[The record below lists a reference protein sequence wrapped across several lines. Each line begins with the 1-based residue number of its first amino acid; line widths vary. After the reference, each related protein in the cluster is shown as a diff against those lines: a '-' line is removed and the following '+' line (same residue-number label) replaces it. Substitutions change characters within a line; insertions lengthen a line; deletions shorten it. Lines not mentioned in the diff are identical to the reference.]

1 MSVSGNEIGD
11 LLVDIGLITPEEL
24 ENAHN
29 EQSRT
34 GERLSLVLEKLGLVS
49 HNQLKDALELQYG
62 VNYISLSKNP
72 PATEI
77 VELIPEEL
85 RRKHRALPVAHH
97 GTQYTIAM
105 VDPDDIIAFDS
116 LRLHLKSGQ
125 IKKVVCTADDFEFF
139 IAKLQQDKEL
149 ESQARQKQD
158 EAESEKE
165 AAKTKAAPAKKGET
179 KKTARKTLHSLFD
192 DDDDELEPIST
203 SLTKVQEEAPV
214 NAATNLMQALE
225 EAEAH
230 GNKEKI
236 DEVQVAVAPPENPPE
251 SVTSIDQSSNV
262 SEPEPI
268 EEPSLSLDSLTPIEA
283 VVANV
288 ATHLADIAPTITGS
302 PLLEEIVES
311 EFASFSESDFYES
324 QISTKESYSPMG
336 AEEELS
342 RVLDMV
348 LGDSDDLLE
357 PLTQEE
363 SLTKPDAQ
371 PVTKP
376 VAETARIVASEP
388 SQDLLPETASLN
400 ELMVEALAEPINKF
414 EIDAEAD
421 IDLNPSL
428 DGDPLAELFASTLA
442 EPERDKSI
450 NLEADTDEE
459 STPQAVPEPV
469 AEIEREP
476 EAEPV
481 TEPIAEINAE
491 PEEDDETPAQAIEAA
506 PLVTPLAEA
515 LPVSKAAEV
524 PANFSQEMSEPVV
537 SQPSSINADLVST
550 AKPVLAPVGAP
561 AGMVAQTDTATLA
574 TTQHAPSNGN
584 LSSQA
589 ITANPLPA
597 VDVADQPHQDHAAP
611 PPQVSAPTPEPAPA
625 PAPKPIA
632 ETTAKSTPD
641 TTPEPT
647 PTPAPAPAPAPVP
660 APAPAAAP
668 AAAQQ
673 PGEQLMSLARDIV
686 SKAVQQKWSDIHLE
700 PEQST
705 MSLRYFKSG
714 ELLADCKLPLQINQP
729 LAGSYKRMA
738 GLDARV
744 SGRPQDKRFA
754 TTLNDITVEL
764 RVTTMPSDF
773 GEMIAI
779 SIKYD

>member
-72 PATEI
+72 PASEI
-77 VELIPEEL
+77 IDLLPEDL
-85 RRKHRALPVAHH
+85 RRKHRVIPVSHH

-139 IAKLQQDKEL
+139 IAKLDDEKKQANQDKQKL
-149 ESQARQKQD
+149 EQVVATKP
-158 EAESEKE
+158 
-165 AAKTKAAPAKKGET
+165 AAAKKGES

-192 DDDDELEPIST
+192 DDDDDELEPT
-203 SLTKVQEEAPV
+203 KESLTVAEPVVAANAAADLMQSLEQSATQLNEPSEVVETSPVTNEVQETEHSDISAKVEP
-214 NAATNLMQALE
+214 
-225 EAEAH
+225 
-230 GNKEKI
+230 
-236 DEVQVAVAPPENPPE
+236 
-251 SVTSIDQSSNV
+251 DQ
-262 SEPEPI
+262 
-268 EEPSLSLDSLTPIEA
+268 EPSLSLDSLTPIEA

-288 ATHLADIAPTITGS
+288 ATHLADNAPTITGS

-311 EFASFSESDFYES
+311 EFASFSDSDFYES
-324 QISTKESYSPMG
+324 QISTKESYSHISS
-336 AEEELS
+336 EEELS

-357 PLTQEE
+357 PLTPEERIQEPQLPPQAVIAE
-363 SLTKPDAQ
+363 QPTHTEIEIKSAADSLPD
-371 PVTKP
+371 
-376 VAETARIVASEP
+376 I
-388 SQDLLPETASLN
+388 ETASQTDS
-400 ELMVEALAEPINKF
+400 VTDA
-414 EIDAEAD
+414 EIDSDTNSSE
-421 IDLNPSL
+421 
-428 DGDPLAELFASTLA
+428 DPLAELFATHLESEPAA
-442 EPERDKSI
+442 EPD
-450 NLEADTDEE
+450 
-459 STPQAVPEPV
+459 VEPI
-469 AEIEREP
+469 AEPLIEPSFEP
-476 EAEPV
+476 EAEPYV
-481 TEPIAEINAE
+481 TPAPEPDDEPAAPEFE
-491 PEEDDETPAQAIEAA
+491 PEPEPETPDIAPATTPQSDPETPAS
-506 PLVTPLAEA
+506 TP
-515 LPVSKAAEV
+515 EV
-524 PANFSQEMSEPVV
+524 VPESAQ
-537 SQPSSINADLVST
+537 VST
-550 AKPVLAPVGAP
+550 PEPIPVAAMVRPSAEEIVSAPAMTPVLAPVGAS
-561 AGMVAQTDTATLA
+561 AVVAASVNSA
-574 TTQHAPSNGN
+574 TTITSPATPSNGS
-584 LSSQA
+584 LASQA
-589 ITANPLPA
+589 ITGNPVPIADTAQQNAQQVESTAPA
-597 VDVADQPHQDHAAP
+597 TRTQNQTEAPAEVPAEAPAAT
-611 PPQVSAPTPEPAPA
+611 ATPAPA
-625 PAPKPIA
+625 A
-632 ETTAKSTPD
+632 T
-641 TTPEPT
+641 
-647 PTPAPAPAPAPVP
+647 TPAPAPPAPQP
-660 APAPAAAP
+660 
-668 AAAQQ
+668 Q

-729 LAGSYKRMA
+729 LAGSYKKMA

>member
-72 PATEI
+72 PTAEI
-77 VELIPEEL
+77 IDLLPEEL
-85 RRKHRALPVAHH
+85 RRKHRVMPVSHH
-97 GTQYTIAM
+97 GTQYSVAM

-139 IAKLQQDKEL
+139 NIKL
-149 ESQARQKQD
+149 D
-158 EAESEKE
+158 EAKKQASQENEKLE
-165 AAKTKAAPAKKGET
+165 QEVAAKQTAAKKGES
-179 KKTARKTLHSLFD
+179 KKAARKTLHSLFD
-192 DDDDELEPIST
+192 DDDDDELEPLKESLPVAEPVVAANAAADLMQSLEQST
-203 SLTKVQEEAPV
+203 AQAIEPSEVAESAAEAKEVQETEHSD
-214 NAATNLMQALE
+214 N
-225 EAEAH
+225 
-230 GNKEKI
+230 GIKELL
-236 DEVQVAVAPPENPPE
+236 
-251 SVTSIDQSSNV
+251 S
-262 SEPEPI
+262 
-268 EEPSLSLDSLTPIEA
+268 EEPSLSLDSLTPIES

-288 ATHLADIAPTITGS
+288 ATHLADNAPTITGS

-311 EFASFSESDFYES
+311 EFASFSEADFYES
-324 QISTKESYSPMG
+324 QISTKESYSLMSS
-336 AEEELS
+336 EEELS

-357 PLTQEE
+357 PLTPEE
-363 SLTKPDAQ
+363 RTQDPQLQPQAVIHDQLTPSARD
-371 PVTKP
+371 TD
-376 VAETARIVASEP
+376 AETKIEAEVELVTEFLASNTELVADSIIDTDT
-388 SQDLLPETASLN
+388 SSL
-400 ELMVEALAEPINKF
+400 V
-414 EIDAEAD
+414 
-421 IDLNPSL
+421 
-428 DGDPLAELFASTLA
+428 DPLAELFSKSLDS
-442 EPERDKSI
+442 EP
-450 NLEADTDEE
+450 
-459 STPQAVPEPV
+459 AVVPV
-469 AEIEREP
+469 AELQIQSSVEP
-476 EAEPV
+476 EPELEP
-481 TEPIAEINAE
+481 TDMAPIGLDDE
-491 PEEDDETPAQAIEAA
+491 PEKPATRTLIAPDNAPAITPE
-506 PLVTPLAEA
+506 PM
-515 LPVSKAAEV
+515 PVATMVRAT
-524 PANFSQEMSEPVV
+524 SEEIVSAPVV
-537 SQPSSINADLVST
+537 TQT
-550 AKPVLAPVGAP
+550 LAPVGA
-561 AGMVAQTDTATLA
+561 ASGVAASVSSA
-574 TTQHAPSNGN
+574 TTISPQSTPSNGS

-589 ITANPLPA
+589 ITGNPVPLVDTVQKASTPA
-597 VDVADQPHQDHAAP
+597 VANAPAAQAP
-611 PPQVSAPTPEPAPA
+611 PSAAAVAATPAAAASAAAPEPAAPAVTPA
-625 PAPKPIA
+625 PPA
-632 ETTAKSTPD
+632 
-641 TTPEPT
+641 
-647 PTPAPAPAPAPVP
+647 TPAPAS
-660 APAPAAAP
+660 
-668 AAAQQ
+668 AQPQ

-729 LAGSYKRMA
+729 LAGSYKKMA

>member
-72 PATEI
+72 PASEI
-77 VELIPEEL
+77 VALLPEEL
-85 RRKHRALPVAHH
+85 RRKHRVILVSHH

-139 IAKLQQDKEL
+139 IAKLDQEQEQASQDKQKL
-149 ESQARQKQD
+149 EQEVTTKP
-158 EAESEKE
+158 
-165 AAKTKAAPAKKGET
+165 AAAKKGES

-192 DDDDELEPIST
+192 DDDDDELEPVKE
-203 SLTKVQEEAPV
+203 SLTVAEPVVAANAAADLMQSLELSASQSNETSEVVEPAPVTTEVQEIEHSV
-214 NAATNLMQALE
+214 D
-225 EAEAH
+225 
-230 GNKEKI
+230 I
-236 DEVQVAVAPPENPPE
+236 VRDEP
-251 SVTSIDQSSNV
+251 S
-262 SEPEPI
+262 

-288 ATHLADIAPTITGS
+288 ATHLADNAPTITGS

-311 EFASFSESDFYES
+311 EFASFSDSDFYES
-324 QISTKESYSPMG
+324 QISTKESYSHMSS
-336 AEEELS
+336 EEELS

-357 PLTQEE
+357 PLTPEERIQEPQLLPQSVIAE
-363 SLTKPDAQ
+363 QPTDTEIDTKPEAD
-371 PVTKP
+371 
-376 VAETARIVASEP
+376 SEP
-388 SQDLLPETASLN
+388 VIEMLASQTESMSDTS
-400 ELMVEALAEPINKF
+400 
-414 EIDAEAD
+414 IDSD
-421 IDLNPSL
+421 TNSS
-428 DGDPLAELFASTLA
+428 GDPLAELFSTRLDS
-442 EPERDKSI
+442 EPAAPE
-450 NLEADTDEE
+450 LEADTETVAPAIVPAATADFEAE
-459 STPQAVPEPV
+459 TPISATKIATDNATVSTPEPIPV
-469 AEIEREP
+469 AAMLRATAEELVDEP
-476 EAEPV
+476 AM
-481 TEPIAEINAE
+481 T
-491 PEEDDETPAQAIEAA
+491 
-506 PLVTPLAEA
+506 
-515 LPVSKAAEV
+515 
-524 PANFSQEMSEPVV
+524 
-537 SQPSSINADLVST
+537 
-550 AKPVLAPVGAP
+550 PVLAPVGTSSA
-561 AGMVAQTDTATLA
+561 VAASANSA
-574 TTQHAPSNGN
+574 TTISSPATPSNGG
-584 LSSQA
+584 LASQA
-589 ITANPLPA
+589 ITGNPVPVVDTVQQDSA
-597 VDVADQPHQDHAAP
+597 VAVA
-611 PPQVSAPTPEPAPA
+611 TAPA
-625 PAPKPIA
+625 PAQAPVSAAAAPA
-632 ETTAKSTPD
+632 PETTPAPAST
-641 TTPEPT
+641 
-647 PTPAPAPAPAPVP
+647 TPAPAPAPA
-660 APAPAAAP
+660 
-668 AAAQQ
+668 AAQPQ

-729 LAGSYKRMA
+729 LAGSYKKMA

>member
-72 PATEI
+72 PASDI
-77 VELIPEEL
+77 IALLPEDL
-85 RRKHRALPVAHH
+85 RRKHRVIPVSHH

-139 IAKLQQDKEL
+139 MAKLDQEEKQASQDKQKL
-149 ESQARQKQD
+149 EQEVTTKP
-158 EAESEKE
+158 
-165 AAKTKAAPAKKGET
+165 AAAKKGES

-192 DDDDELEPIST
+192 DDDDELEPVKE
-203 SLTKVQEEAPV
+203 SLTVAEPVVAANAAADLMQSLELSASQLNETSEVVEPAPVTTEVQEIEHSV
-214 NAATNLMQALE
+214 DIV
-225 EAEAH
+225 
-230 GNKEKI
+230 K
-236 DEVQVAVAPPENPPE
+236 DEP
-251 SVTSIDQSSNV
+251 S
-262 SEPEPI
+262 

-288 ATHLADIAPTITGS
+288 ATHLADNAPTITGS

-311 EFASFSESDFYES
+311 EFASFSDSDFYES
-324 QISTKESYSPMG
+324 QISTKESYSHMSS
-336 AEEELS
+336 EEELS

-357 PLTQEE
+357 PLTPEERIQEPQLLPQSVIAE
-363 SLTKPDAQ
+363 QPTDTEIDTKPEADSE
-371 PVTKP
+371 PVI
-376 VAETARIVASEP
+376 EMVASQTE
-388 SQDLLPETASLN
+388 SMSDTGFDSDTN
-400 ELMVEALAEPINKF
+400 
-414 EIDAEAD
+414 
-421 IDLNPSL
+421 SS
-428 DGDPLAELFASTLA
+428 GDPLAELFSTRL
-442 EPERDKSI
+442 D
-450 NLEADTDEE
+450 
-459 STPQAVPEPV
+459 
-469 AEIEREP
+469 
-476 EAEPV
+476 
-481 TEPIAEINAE
+481 
-491 PEEDDETPAQAIEAA
+491 
-506 PLVTPLAEA
+506 
-515 LPVSKAAEV
+515 
-524 PANFSQEMSEPVV
+524 SEPVV
-537 SQPSSINADLVST
+537 ERLVEPLAETYVASALEPEVQPASLEIEPDTETVAPAMVPAATADFDAERPFPATKIATDNATVST
-550 AKPVLAPVGAP
+550 PEPIPVAAMVRATAEELVDEPAMTPVLAPVGTSSAI
-561 AGMVAQTDTATLA
+561 AASANSA
-574 TTQHAPSNGN
+574 TTISSPSTPTNGS
-584 LSSQA
+584 LASQA
-589 ITANPLPA
+589 ITGNPVPVVDTVQQDSA
-597 VDVADQPHQDHAAP
+597 VAVATALAAP
-611 PPQVSAPTPEPAPA
+611 AQAPVSAAAAAPA
-625 PAPKPIA
+625 PA
-632 ETTAKSTPD
+632 
-641 TTPEPT
+641 TTPAPAST
-647 PTPAPAPAPAPVP
+647 TSAPAPAPAPA
-660 APAPAAAP
+660 
-668 AAAQQ
+668 AAQPQ

-729 LAGSYKRMA
+729 LAGSYKKMA

>member
-72 PATEI
+72 PASEI
-77 VELIPEEL
+77 VALLPEEL
-85 RRKHRALPVAHH
+85 RRKHRVILVSHH

-139 IAKLQQDKEL
+139 IAKLDQEQEQASQDKQKL
-149 ESQARQKQD
+149 EQEVTTKP
-158 EAESEKE
+158 
-165 AAKTKAAPAKKGET
+165 AAAKKGES

-192 DDDDELEPIST
+192 DDDDDELEPVKE
-203 SLTKVQEEAPV
+203 SLTVAEPVVAANAAADLMQSLELSASQSNETSEVVEPAPVTTEVQEIEHSV
-214 NAATNLMQALE
+214 D
-225 EAEAH
+225 
-230 GNKEKI
+230 I
-236 DEVQVAVAPPENPPE
+236 VRDEP
-251 SVTSIDQSSNV
+251 S
-262 SEPEPI
+262 

-288 ATHLADIAPTITGS
+288 ATHLADNAPTITGS

-311 EFASFSESDFYES
+311 EFASFSDSDFYES
-324 QISTKESYSPMG
+324 QISTKESYSHMSS
-336 AEEELS
+336 EEELS

-357 PLTQEE
+357 PLTPEERIQEPQLLPQSVIAE
-363 SLTKPDAQ
+363 QPTDTEIDTKPEAD
-371 PVTKP
+371 
-376 VAETARIVASEP
+376 SEP
-388 SQDLLPETASLN
+388 VIEMLASQTESMSDTS
-400 ELMVEALAEPINKF
+400 
-414 EIDAEAD
+414 IDSD
-421 IDLNPSL
+421 TNSS
-428 DGDPLAELFASTLA
+428 GDPLAELFSTRLDS
-442 EPERDKSI
+442 EPAAPE
-450 NLEADTDEE
+450 LEADTETVAPAIVPAATADFEAE
-459 STPQAVPEPV
+459 TPISATKIATDNATVSTPEPIPV
-469 AEIEREP
+469 AAMLRATAEELVDEP
-476 EAEPV
+476 AM
-481 TEPIAEINAE
+481 T
-491 PEEDDETPAQAIEAA
+491 
-506 PLVTPLAEA
+506 
-515 LPVSKAAEV
+515 
-524 PANFSQEMSEPVV
+524 
-537 SQPSSINADLVST
+537 
-550 AKPVLAPVGAP
+550 PVLAPVGTSSA
-561 AGMVAQTDTATLA
+561 VAASANSA
-574 TTQHAPSNGN
+574 TTISSPATPSNGG
-584 LSSQA
+584 LASQA
-589 ITANPLPA
+589 ITGNPVPVVDTVQQDSA
-597 VDVADQPHQDHAAP
+597 VAVA
-611 PPQVSAPTPEPAPA
+611 TAPA
-625 PAPKPIA
+625 PAQAPVSAAAAPA
-632 ETTAKSTPD
+632 PET
-641 TTPEPT
+641 
-647 PTPAPAPAPAPVP
+647 TPAPASTTPAPASTTSAP
-660 APAPAAAP
+660 APAPAAAQP
-668 AAAQQ
+668 Q

-729 LAGSYKRMA
+729 LAGSYKKMA

>member
-72 PATEI
+72 PASEI
-77 VELIPEEL
+77 VALLPEEL
-85 RRKHRALPVAHH
+85 RRKHRVIPVSHH

-139 IAKLQQDKEL
+139 IAKLDQEQEQASQDKQKL
-149 ESQARQKQD
+149 EQEVTTKP
-158 EAESEKE
+158 
-165 AAKTKAAPAKKGET
+165 AAAKKGES

-192 DDDDELEPIST
+192 DDDDDELEPVKE
-203 SLTKVQEEAPV
+203 SLTVAEPVVAANAAADLMQSLELSASQSNETSEEVEPAPVTTEVQEIEHSV
-214 NAATNLMQALE
+214 D
-225 EAEAH
+225 
-230 GNKEKI
+230 I
-236 DEVQVAVAPPENPPE
+236 VRDEP
-251 SVTSIDQSSNV
+251 S
-262 SEPEPI
+262 

-288 ATHLADIAPTITGS
+288 ATHLADNAPTITGS

-311 EFASFSESDFYES
+311 EFASFSDSDFYES
-324 QISTKESYSPMG
+324 QISTKESYSHMSS
-336 AEEELS
+336 EEELS

-357 PLTQEE
+357 PLTPEERIQEPQLLPQSVIAE
-363 SLTKPDAQ
+363 QPTDTEIDTKPEAD
-371 PVTKP
+371 
-376 VAETARIVASEP
+376 SEP
-388 SQDLLPETASLN
+388 VIEMLASQTESMSDTS
-400 ELMVEALAEPINKF
+400 
-414 EIDAEAD
+414 IDSD
-421 IDLNPSL
+421 TNSS
-428 DGDPLAELFASTLA
+428 GDPLAELFSTRLDS
-442 EPERDKSI
+442 EPAAPE
-450 NLEADTDEE
+450 LEADTETVAPAIVPAATADFEAE
-459 STPQAVPEPV
+459 TPISATKIATDNATISTPEPIPV
-469 AEIEREP
+469 AAMLR
-476 EAEPV
+476 
-481 TEPIAEINAE
+481 
-491 PEEDDETPAQAIEAA
+491 TPADEIANA
-506 PLVTPLAEA
+506 PAMT
-515 LPVSKAAEV
+515 
-524 PANFSQEMSEPVV
+524 
-537 SQPSSINADLVST
+537 
-550 AKPVLAPVGAP
+550 PVLAPVGTSSA
-561 AGMVAQTDTATLA
+561 VAASANSA
-574 TTQHAPSNGN
+574 TTISSPATPSNGG
-584 LSSQA
+584 LASQA
-589 ITANPLPA
+589 ITGNPVPVVDTVQQDSA
-597 VDVADQPHQDHAAP
+597 VAVA
-611 PPQVSAPTPEPAPA
+611 TAPA
-625 PAPKPIA
+625 PAQAPVSAAAAPA
-632 ETTAKSTPD
+632 PET
-641 TTPEPT
+641 
-647 PTPAPAPAPAPVP
+647 TPAPASTTPAPASTTSAP
-660 APAPAAAP
+660 APAPAAAQP
-668 AAAQQ
+668 Q

-729 LAGSYKRMA
+729 LAGSYKKMA